1 MKGTDDASGSV
12 SRKKY
17 SHILQRMTAVHV
29 WCQRRGEQA
38 QLHRMAAHHESVKA
52 VMIGVGA
59 AFDYHAGTI
68 QRAPLIVQQAG
79 LEWLYRLI
87 SEPRRLWRRYLI
99 TITLFVF
106 GAARQ
111 LTSKAKR

>member
-38 QLHRMAAHHESVKA
+38 QLHRMAAHHEKPIAYEKSPAHSENAPYPALASYKRATAGVT
-52 VMIGVGA
+52 IGLAGA
-59 AFDYHAGTI
+59 HTRAGARTCNA
-68 QRAPLIVQQAG
+68 RATVVSEAG
-79 LEWLYRLI
+79 
-87 SEPRRLWRRYLI
+87 
-99 TITLFVF
+99 
-106 GAARQ
+106 A
-111 LTSKAKR
+111 TSIERSA